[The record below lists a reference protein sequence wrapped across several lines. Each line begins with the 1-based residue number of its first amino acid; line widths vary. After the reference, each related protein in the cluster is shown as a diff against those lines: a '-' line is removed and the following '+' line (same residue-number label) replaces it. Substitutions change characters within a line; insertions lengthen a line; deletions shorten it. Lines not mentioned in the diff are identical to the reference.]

1 MDTSQ
6 IYIEMCAKAEEIQNQ
21 RPFKG
26 KKEYSRY
33 YLDDYI
39 TVVPLYIPKTSW
51 NYRTTAI
58 WECFMKKYDIRC
70 QYIWLPRQDQL
81 QEMTGLPL
89 WRLNFDYSK
98 WLYDVDDNG
107 FCDFH
112 IKHDHLEF
120 TSMEQLWLAF
130 VMWELYKKRW
140 GEIEWRGMQ

>member
-6 IYIEMCAKAEEIQNQ
+6 IYIEMCAKAEEIQAAWKP
-21 RPFKG
+21 RAGDFYIYG
-26 KKEYSRY
+26 KQWTEHGVEVLGSVY
-33 YLDDYI
+33 
-39 TVVPLYIPKTSW
+39 
-51 NYRTTAI
+51 
-58 WECFMKKYDIRC
+58 
-70 QYIWLPRQDQL
+70 QYVFAPDFIWLPRQDQL
-81 QEMTGLPL
+81 QKMMGLPL